1 MPLRESQGARRYNT
15 RVTLTYSE
23 RVVDEFGH
31 ASYADAV
38 DVAEVYAAVSRMSA
52 TKTMMTFQQA
62 DAVGLDIELRNPH
75 VAFNGLRYRGHDV
88 HFAQPE
94 DVDGRG
100 RILRISGWYQTDN
113 PTML

>member
-62 DAVGLDIELRNPH
+62 DVVGLEIELREPN
-75 VAFNGLRYRGHDV
+75 VAFNGLRYDGHDV
-88 HFAQPE
+88 HFSEPE
-94 DVDGRG
+94 PMERG
-100 RILRISGWYQTDN
+100 RILRIQGWYQIDR
-113 PTML
+113 

>member
-62 DAVGLDIELRNPH
+62 DVVGLDIELRAPG
-75 VAFNGLRYRGHDV
+75 VEFNGIRYGGRDV
-88 HFAQPE
+88 HFAEPE
-94 DVDGRG
+94 PMERG
-100 RILRISGWYQTDN
+100 RLLRISGWYQEDR
-113 PTML
+113 